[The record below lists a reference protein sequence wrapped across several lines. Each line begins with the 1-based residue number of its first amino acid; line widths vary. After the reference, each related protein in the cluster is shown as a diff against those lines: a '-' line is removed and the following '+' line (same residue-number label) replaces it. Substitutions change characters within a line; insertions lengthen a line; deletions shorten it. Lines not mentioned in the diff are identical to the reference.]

1 MSFNLQMNLCKT
13 LAVCIAVLAA
23 PSPAG
28 AREFRVADTQS
39 EDYPTVQALT
49 FMARIVE
56 ERSGGRHRI
65 RVFHSRQ
72 LGEEKE
78 TIEQTRVGAIDLNR
92 TNVAPIGSLI
102 PAANVLA
109 LPFLFRSFDHLH
121 KVLDQAIGEEILAS
135 SQRHGF
141 VGLTFYDSGIA
152 VDLQQRA
159 AGAHACRHERLANS
173 GAAIGADVRHDQGA
187 RRRTG
192 RATVRAGA
200 TGLSTRLIDGAENNW
215 PSYVTTNHYKL
226 APYYTLTEH
235 TMGPEL
241 LVMSPRAWESLSAE
255 DQDIFRD
262 AARKSSAYM
271 RELWNGLEERS
282 RQQARAAGDHH
293 HQRFRPKAVRA
304 GDEHDLRKERHR
316 SGPERID
323 RAYSQDS
330 MSLDLLA
337 LKEEQSAAPTARQRR
352 SLDLE
357 TQSVVR
363 VLPIRWRLLSIAALN
378 ATVAII
384 LAALIWNG
392 ANVLSRAWDDVRT
405 VRESD
410 KLLVLLESEASRL
423 QNLIHRYINQPSQE
437 VLTEILGLHGEVLST
452 LRNRGAVDPVLSGS
466 ADELRAVTERFLQG
480 FGEVREL
487 QTTIAHTYENDVLKP
502 AREMAGLYAII
513 EGAIGTRDA
522 LLLPSLG
529 KSREAF
535 TASLVAANA
544 FYLSLAS
551 DAADEAR
558 RNITTVE
565 QTIPVMIDLA
575 ENDLQRAA
583 LTALAQR
590 AAAFGD
596 GLKTLAEQF
605 ATRTNL
611 LKTAID
617 DNQAAMIEVINK
629 LSAQMTLREL
639 QAQGSFDHTL
649 ANIYQNVALV
659 AVVFLTLIVVI
670 GVLIARSI
678 ILPLKEI
685 MAAMH
690 AVVSEKYD
698 QPIQGTQARDE
709 IGEMARAVAVFRE
722 NAIAKRK
729 AENELRAS
737 KDRAEKALEDL
748 REAQQN
754 LIAAEKL
761 AALGGLVAG
770 VAHEVNNP
778 IGISLTVAS
787 SFARRCDDFA
797 NEVGSGPLRRSRLD
811 EFLEGG
817 RDAANQ
823 LVANLQRAGE
833 LVQSFKQVAV
843 DRSHADRRQFDLR
856 ESTDQIVASLR
867 PVLKKS
873 QITLTV
879 DVPAGIIMD
888 SYPGSYGQVLTNLFL
903 NSVVHAFPDGRA
915 GSVMVEARQVR
926 DDVEIFVSDDGVGMS
941 EDIQRRAFDPFF
953 TTRRGEGGTG
963 LGLHIIFN
971 LVTQQLG
978 GRLAFESRLGWGTR
992 FRITLPRVAPGESP
1006 PEEAAQ

>member
-1 MSFNLQMNLCKT
+1 
-13 LAVCIAVLAA
+13 
-23 PSPAG
+23 
-28 AREFRVADTQS
+28 
-39 EDYPTVQALT
+39 
-49 FMARIVE
+49 
-56 ERSGGRHRI
+56 
-65 RVFHSRQ
+65 
-72 LGEEKE
+72 
-78 TIEQTRVGAIDLNR
+78 
-92 TNVAPIGSLI
+92 
-102 PAANVLA
+102 
-109 LPFLFRSFDHLH
+109 
-121 KVLDQAIGEEILAS
+121 
-135 SQRHGF
+135 
-141 VGLTFYDSGIA
+141 
-152 VDLQQRA
+152 
-159 AGAHACRHERLANS
+159 
-173 GAAIGADVRHDQGA
+173 
-187 RRRTG
+187 
-192 RATVRAGA
+192 
-200 TGLSTRLIDGAENNW
+200 
-215 PSYVTTNHYKL
+215 
-226 APYYTLTEH
+226 
-235 TMGPEL
+235 
-241 LVMSPRAWESLSAE
+241 
-255 DQDIFRD
+255 
-262 AARKSSAYM
+262 
-271 RELWNGLEERS
+271 
-282 RQQARAAGDHH
+282 
-293 HQRFRPKAVRA
+293 
-304 GDEHDLRKERHR
+304 
-316 SGPERID
+316 
-323 RAYSQDS
+323 

-337 LKEEQSAAPTARQRR
+337 LKQEQSAVPTARQRR

-480 FGEVREL
+480 FGEVRAL
-487 QTTIAHTYENDVLKP
+487 QTTIAHTYENEVLKP

-513 EGAIGTRDA
+513 EGAIGARDA

-558 RNITTVE
+558 KNITTVE

-575 ENDLQRAA
+575 ENNLQRTA

-605 ATRTNL
+605 AMRTNL

-617 DNQAAMIEVINK
+617 DNQAAMIAVINK

-659 AVVFLTLIVVI
+659 AVIFLTLIVVI
-670 GVLIARSI
+670 GALIARSI

-722 NAIAKRK
+722 NAIAKRN
-729 AENELRAS
+729 AEDELRAS

-787 SFARRCDDFA
+787 SFARRCDEFA
-797 NEVGSGPLRRSRLD
+797 KEVGSGPLRRSRLD

-823 LVANLQRAGE
+823 LVTNLQRAGE

-843 DRSHADRRQFDLR
+843 DRSHADRRPFDLR

-879 DVPAGIIMD
+879 DVPPGLTMD

-903 NSVVHAFPDGRA
+903 NSVVHAFPDGRP
-915 GSVMVEARQVR
+915 GSVLVEARRVR
-926 DDVEIFVSDDGVGMS
+926 DDVDIFVSDDGVGMS
-941 EDIQRRAFDPFF
+941 EEIQRRAFDPFF

-992 FRITLPRVAPGESP
+992 FRISLPRVAPGESQ

>member
-1 MSFNLQMNLCKT
+1 MT
-13 LAVCIAVLAA
+13 
-23 PSPAG
+23 
-28 AREFRVADTQS
+28 
-39 EDYPTVQALT
+39 
-49 FMARIVE
+49 
-56 ERSGGRHRI
+56 
-65 RVFHSRQ
+65 
-72 LGEEKE
+72 
-78 TIEQTRVGAIDLNR
+78 
-92 TNVAPIGSLI
+92 
-102 PAANVLA
+102 
-109 LPFLFRSFDHLH
+109 
-121 KVLDQAIGEEILAS
+121 
-135 SQRHGF
+135 
-141 VGLTFYDSGIA
+141 
-152 VDLQQRA
+152 VDL
-159 AGAHACRHERLANS
+159 
-173 GAAIGADVRHDQGA
+173 I
-187 RRRTG
+187 
-192 RATVRAGA
+192 
-200 TGLSTRLIDGAENNW
+200 
-215 PSYVTTNHYKL
+215 
-226 APYYTLTEH
+226 
-235 TMGPEL
+235 
-241 LVMSPRAWESLSAE
+241 
-255 DQDIFRD
+255 
-262 AARKSSAYM
+262 
-271 RELWNGLEERS
+271 
-282 RQQARAAGDHH
+282 
-293 HQRFRPKAVRA
+293 
-304 GDEHDLRKERHR
+304 
-316 SGPERID
+316 
-323 RAYSQDS
+323 
-330 MSLDLLA
+330 A
-337 LKEEQSAAPTARQRR
+337 LKEQQSAARPARSRR
-352 SLDLE
+352 SLDQD
-357 TQSVVR
+357 TRR
-363 VLPIRWRLLSIAALN
+363 VPLARPIRWRLVLMAALN

-452 LRNRGAVDPVLSGS
+452 LRNRGAIDPILSGS
-466 ADELRAVTERFLQG
+466 ADELRTVTERFLQG
-480 FGEVREL
+480 FGEVRAL
-487 QTTIAHTYENDVLKP
+487 QTTIAHTYENEVLKP

-513 EGAIGTRDA
+513 EGAIGARDA

-551 DAADEAR
+551 DAVDEAR
-558 RNITTVE
+558 RNIATVE
-565 QTIPVMIDLA
+565 QTVPVMIALA
-575 ENDLQRAA
+575 ENNLQREALAA
-583 LTALAQR
+583 LALR
-590 AAAFGD
+590 AAAFRE
-596 GLKTLAEQF
+596 GLKNLAEHF
-605 ATRTNL
+605 ATRTSL

-617 DNQAAMIEVINK
+617 DNQAAMIAVISQ

-639 QAQGSFDHTL
+639 QAQGSFDRTL
-649 ANIYQNVALV
+649 ADIYQNVALV
-659 AVVFLTLIVVI
+659 TVLFLVLIVLI
-670 GVLIARSI
+670 GVLVARSI
-678 ILPLKEI
+678 NLPLKEI

-690 AVVSEKYD
+690 TVVSEKYD
-698 QPIQGTQARDE
+698 EPIHGTQAKDE

-737 KDRAEKALEDL
+737 KEHAEKALEDL

-787 SFARRCDDFA
+787 SLARKCEDFA
-797 NEVGSGPLRRSRLD
+797 KEVDSGPLRRSRLD
-811 EFLEGG
+811 DFLETG

-856 ESTDQIVASLR
+856 ESTDQIIASLR

-873 QITLTV
+873 QIALTV
-879 DVPAGIIMD
+879 DVPVGILMD

-903 NSVVHAFPDGRA
+903 NSVIHAFPDGRA
-915 GSVMVEARQVR
+915 GSVIVEARPVR
-926 DDVEIFVSDDGVGMS
+926 DDVDILVSDDGVGMS
-941 EDIQRRAFDPFF
+941 EEIQRRAFDPFF
-953 TTRRGEGGTG
+953 TTRRSEGGTG

-992 FRITLPRVAPGESP
+992 FRISLPRVAPGESQ

>member
-1 MSFNLQMNLCKT
+1 
-13 LAVCIAVLAA
+13 
-23 PSPAG
+23 
-28 AREFRVADTQS
+28 
-39 EDYPTVQALT
+39 
-49 FMARIVE
+49 
-56 ERSGGRHRI
+56 
-65 RVFHSRQ
+65 
-72 LGEEKE
+72 
-78 TIEQTRVGAIDLNR
+78 
-92 TNVAPIGSLI
+92 
-102 PAANVLA
+102 
-109 LPFLFRSFDHLH
+109 
-121 KVLDQAIGEEILAS
+121 
-135 SQRHGF
+135 
-141 VGLTFYDSGIA
+141 
-152 VDLQQRA
+152 
-159 AGAHACRHERLANS
+159 
-173 GAAIGADVRHDQGA
+173 
-187 RRRTG
+187 
-192 RATVRAGA
+192 
-200 TGLSTRLIDGAENNW
+200 
-215 PSYVTTNHYKL
+215 
-226 APYYTLTEH
+226 
-235 TMGPEL
+235 
-241 LVMSPRAWESLSAE
+241 
-255 DQDIFRD
+255 
-262 AARKSSAYM
+262 
-271 RELWNGLEERS
+271 
-282 RQQARAAGDHH
+282 
-293 HQRFRPKAVRA
+293 
-304 GDEHDLRKERHR
+304 
-316 SGPERID
+316 
-323 RAYSQDS
+323 

-337 LKEEQSAAPTARQRR
+337 LKEEQSRAPTARQRR

-480 FGEVREL
+480 FGEVRAL
-487 QTTIAHTYENDVLKP
+487 QTTIAHTYENEVLKP

-513 EGAIGTRDA
+513 EGAIGARDA

-558 RNITTVE
+558 KNITTVE

-575 ENDLQRAA
+575 ENNLQRTA

-605 ATRTNL
+605 AMRTNL

-617 DNQAAMIEVINK
+617 DNQAAMIAVINK

-659 AVVFLTLIVVI
+659 AVIFLTLIVVI
-670 GVLIARSI
+670 GALIARSI

-729 AENELRAS
+729 AEDELRAS

-787 SFARRCDDFA
+787 SFARRCDEFA
-797 NEVGSGPLRRSRLD
+797 KEVGSGPLRRSRLD

-843 DRSHADRRQFDLR
+843 DRSHADRRPFDLR

-873 QITLTV
+873 QITLSV
-879 DVPAGIIMD
+879 DVPPGISMD

-915 GSVMVEARQVR
+915 GSVLVEARQVR
-926 DDVEIFVSDDGVGMS
+926 DDVDIFVSDDGVGMS
-941 EDIQRRAFDPFF
+941 EEIQRRAFDPFF

-992 FRITLPRVAPGESP
+992 FRITLPRVAPGESL

>member
-1 MSFNLQMNLCKT
+1 
-13 LAVCIAVLAA
+13 
-23 PSPAG
+23 
-28 AREFRVADTQS
+28 
-39 EDYPTVQALT
+39 
-49 FMARIVE
+49 
-56 ERSGGRHRI
+56 
-65 RVFHSRQ
+65 
-72 LGEEKE
+72 
-78 TIEQTRVGAIDLNR
+78 
-92 TNVAPIGSLI
+92 
-102 PAANVLA
+102 
-109 LPFLFRSFDHLH
+109 
-121 KVLDQAIGEEILAS
+121 
-135 SQRHGF
+135 
-141 VGLTFYDSGIA
+141 
-152 VDLQQRA
+152 
-159 AGAHACRHERLANS
+159 
-173 GAAIGADVRHDQGA
+173 
-187 RRRTG
+187 
-192 RATVRAGA
+192 
-200 TGLSTRLIDGAENNW
+200 
-215 PSYVTTNHYKL
+215 
-226 APYYTLTEH
+226 
-235 TMGPEL
+235 
-241 LVMSPRAWESLSAE
+241 
-255 DQDIFRD
+255 
-262 AARKSSAYM
+262 
-271 RELWNGLEERS
+271 
-282 RQQARAAGDHH
+282 
-293 HQRFRPKAVRA
+293 
-304 GDEHDLRKERHR
+304 
-316 SGPERID
+316 
-323 RAYSQDS
+323 
-330 MSLDLLA
+330 
-337 LKEEQSAAPTARQRR
+337 
-352 SLDLE
+352 
-357 TQSVVR
+357 
-363 VLPIRWRLLSIAALN
+363 
-378 ATVAII
+378 
-384 LAALIWNG
+384 
-392 ANVLSRAWDDVRT
+392 
-405 VRESD
+405 
-410 KLLVLLESEASRL
+410 LVLLESEASRL

-480 FGEVREL
+480 FGEVRAL
-487 QTTIAHTYENDVLKP
+487 QTTIAHTYENEVLKP

-513 EGAIGTRDA
+513 EGAIGARDA

-575 ENDLQRAA
+575 ENNLQRTA

-605 ATRTNL
+605 AMRTNL

-617 DNQAAMIEVINK
+617 DNQAAMIAVINK

-659 AVVFLTLIVVI
+659 AVIFLTLIVVI
-670 GVLIARSI
+670 GALIARSI
-678 ILPLKEI
+678 NLPLKEI

-729 AENELRAS
+729 AEDELRAS

-787 SFARRCDDFA
+787 SFARRCDEFA
-797 NEVGSGPLRRSRLD
+797 KEVGSGPLRRSRLD

-823 LVANLQRAGE
+823 LVSNLQRAGE

-843 DRSHADRRQFDLR
+843 DRSHADRRPFDLR

-879 DVPAGIIMD
+879 DVPPGITMD

-915 GSVMVEARQVR
+915 GSVLVEARQVR
-926 DDVEIFVSDDGVGMS
+926 DDVDIFVSDDGVGMS
-941 EDIQRRAFDPFF
+941 EEIQRRAFDPFF

-992 FRITLPRVAPGESP
+992 FRITLPRVAPGETQ

>member
-1 MSFNLQMNLCKT
+1 
-13 LAVCIAVLAA
+13 
-23 PSPAG
+23 
-28 AREFRVADTQS
+28 
-39 EDYPTVQALT
+39 
-49 FMARIVE
+49 
-56 ERSGGRHRI
+56 
-65 RVFHSRQ
+65 
-72 LGEEKE
+72 
-78 TIEQTRVGAIDLNR
+78 
-92 TNVAPIGSLI
+92 
-102 PAANVLA
+102 
-109 LPFLFRSFDHLH
+109 
-121 KVLDQAIGEEILAS
+121 
-135 SQRHGF
+135 
-141 VGLTFYDSGIA
+141 
-152 VDLQQRA
+152 
-159 AGAHACRHERLANS
+159 
-173 GAAIGADVRHDQGA
+173 
-187 RRRTG
+187 
-192 RATVRAGA
+192 
-200 TGLSTRLIDGAENNW
+200 
-215 PSYVTTNHYKL
+215 
-226 APYYTLTEH
+226 
-235 TMGPEL
+235 
-241 LVMSPRAWESLSAE
+241 
-255 DQDIFRD
+255 
-262 AARKSSAYM
+262 
-271 RELWNGLEERS
+271 
-282 RQQARAAGDHH
+282 
-293 HQRFRPKAVRA
+293 
-304 GDEHDLRKERHR
+304 
-316 SGPERID
+316 
-323 RAYSQDS
+323 
-330 MSLDLLA
+330 MSLNLLA

-410 KLLVLLESEASRL
+410 RLLVLLESEASRL

-480 FGEVREL
+480 FGEVRAL
-487 QTTIAHTYENDVLKP
+487 QTTIAHTYENEVLKP

-513 EGAIGTRDA
+513 EGAIGARDA

-575 ENDLQRAA
+575 ENNLQRTA

-605 ATRTNL
+605 AMRTNL

-617 DNQAAMIEVINK
+617 DNQAAMIAVINK

-659 AVVFLTLIVVI
+659 AVIFLTLIVVI
-670 GVLIARSI
+670 GALIARSI
-678 ILPLKEI
+678 NLPLKEI

-729 AENELRAS
+729 AEDELRAS

-787 SFARRCDDFA
+787 SFARRCDEFA
-797 NEVGSGPLRRSRLD
+797 KEVGSGPLRRSRLD

-823 LVANLQRAGE
+823 LVSNLQRAGE

-843 DRSHADRRQFDLR
+843 DRSHADRRPFDLR

-879 DVPAGIIMD
+879 DVPPGINMD

-915 GSVMVEARQVR
+915 GSVLVEARQVR
-926 DDVEIFVSDDGVGMS
+926 DDVDIFVSDDGVGMS
-941 EDIQRRAFDPFF
+941 EEIQRRAFDPFF

-992 FRITLPRVAPGESP
+992 FRITLPRVAPGETQ

>member
-1 MSFNLQMNLCKT
+1 
-13 LAVCIAVLAA
+13 
-23 PSPAG
+23 
-28 AREFRVADTQS
+28 
-39 EDYPTVQALT
+39 
-49 FMARIVE
+49 
-56 ERSGGRHRI
+56 
-65 RVFHSRQ
+65 
-72 LGEEKE
+72 
-78 TIEQTRVGAIDLNR
+78 
-92 TNVAPIGSLI
+92 
-102 PAANVLA
+102 
-109 LPFLFRSFDHLH
+109 
-121 KVLDQAIGEEILAS
+121 
-135 SQRHGF
+135 
-141 VGLTFYDSGIA
+141 
-152 VDLQQRA
+152 
-159 AGAHACRHERLANS
+159 
-173 GAAIGADVRHDQGA
+173 
-187 RRRTG
+187 
-192 RATVRAGA
+192 
-200 TGLSTRLIDGAENNW
+200 
-215 PSYVTTNHYKL
+215 
-226 APYYTLTEH
+226 
-235 TMGPEL
+235 
-241 LVMSPRAWESLSAE
+241 
-255 DQDIFRD
+255 
-262 AARKSSAYM
+262 
-271 RELWNGLEERS
+271 
-282 RQQARAAGDHH
+282 
-293 HQRFRPKAVRA
+293 
-304 GDEHDLRKERHR
+304 
-316 SGPERID
+316 
-323 RAYSQDS
+323 
-330 MSLDLLA
+330 MSLDLVA
-337 LKEEQSAAPTARQRR
+337 LKDEQSAARNARPRR

-357 TQSVVR
+357 TESFVR
-363 VLPIRWRLLSIAALN
+363 VLPIRWRLFSIAALN
-378 ATVAII
+378 AAVAFI
-384 LAALIWNG
+384 LAAFIWNG

-452 LRNRGAVDPVLSGS
+452 LRNRGAIDPILSGS
-466 ADELRAVTERFLQG
+466 ADELRTVTERFLQG
-480 FGEVREL
+480 FGEVRAL
-487 QTTIAHTYENDVLKP
+487 QTTIAHTYENEVLKP

-513 EGAIGTRDA
+513 EGAIGARDA

-575 ENDLQRAA
+575 ENSLQRAA

-605 ATRTNL
+605 AMRTNL

-617 DNQAAMIEVINK
+617 DNQAAMISVINK

-659 AVVFLTLIVVI
+659 AVIFLTLIVVI
-670 GVLIARSI
+670 GALIARSI

-690 AVVSEKYD
+690 GVVSEKYD
-698 QPIQGTQARDE
+698 EPIQGTHARDE

-729 AENELRAS
+729 AEDELRAA
-737 KDRAEKALEDL
+737 KDRAEKALDDL
-748 REAQQN
+748 REAQQS

-787 SFARRCDDFA
+787 SFARRCEEFA
-797 NEVGSGPLRRSRLD
+797 KEVDAGPLRRSRLG

-843 DRSHADRRQFDLR
+843 DRSHADRRPFDLR

-879 DVPAGIIMD
+879 DVPAGIMMD

-915 GSVMVEARQVR
+915 GSVIVEARQVR
-926 DDVEIFVSDDGVGMS
+926 DDVDIFVSDDGVGMS
-941 EDIQRRAFDPFF
+941 EEIQRRAFDPFF
-953 TTRRGEGGTG
+953 TTRRNEGGTG

-992 FRITLPRVAPGESP
+992 FRITLPRVAPGEAP
-1006 PEEAAQ
+1006 PAQAAQ

>member
-1 MSFNLQMNLCKT
+1 
-13 LAVCIAVLAA
+13 
-23 PSPAG
+23 
-28 AREFRVADTQS
+28 
-39 EDYPTVQALT
+39 
-49 FMARIVE
+49 
-56 ERSGGRHRI
+56 
-65 RVFHSRQ
+65 
-72 LGEEKE
+72 
-78 TIEQTRVGAIDLNR
+78 
-92 TNVAPIGSLI
+92 
-102 PAANVLA
+102 
-109 LPFLFRSFDHLH
+109 
-121 KVLDQAIGEEILAS
+121 
-135 SQRHGF
+135 
-141 VGLTFYDSGIA
+141 
-152 VDLQQRA
+152 
-159 AGAHACRHERLANS
+159 
-173 GAAIGADVRHDQGA
+173 
-187 RRRTG
+187 
-192 RATVRAGA
+192 
-200 TGLSTRLIDGAENNW
+200 
-215 PSYVTTNHYKL
+215 
-226 APYYTLTEH
+226 
-235 TMGPEL
+235 
-241 LVMSPRAWESLSAE
+241 
-255 DQDIFRD
+255 
-262 AARKSSAYM
+262 
-271 RELWNGLEERS
+271 
-282 RQQARAAGDHH
+282 
-293 HQRFRPKAVRA
+293 
-304 GDEHDLRKERHR
+304 
-316 SGPERID
+316 
-323 RAYSQDS
+323 
-330 MSLDLLA
+330 MSLDLVA
-337 LKEEQSAAPTARQRR
+337 LKDEPSATRNARPRR

-357 TQSVVR
+357 TESVVR
-363 VLPIRWRLLSIAALN
+363 VLPIRWRLFSIAALN
-378 ATVAII
+378 AAVAFI
-384 LAALIWNG
+384 LAAFIWNG

-452 LRNRGAVDPVLSGS
+452 LRNRGAIDPILSGS
-466 ADELRAVTERFLQG
+466 ADELRTVTERFLQG
-480 FGEVREL
+480 FGEVRAL
-487 QTTIAHTYENDVLKP
+487 QTTIAHTYENEVLKP

-513 EGAIGTRDA
+513 EGAIGARDA

-575 ENDLQRAA
+575 ENSLQRAA

-605 ATRTNL
+605 AMRTNL

-617 DNQAAMIEVINK
+617 DNQAAMISVINK

-659 AVVFLTLIVVI
+659 AVIFLTLIVVI
-670 GVLIARSI
+670 GALIARSI

-690 AVVSEKYD
+690 GVVSEKYD
-698 QPIQGTQARDE
+698 EPIQGTHARDE

-729 AENELRAS
+729 AEDELRAA
-737 KDRAEKALEDL
+737 KDRAEKALDDL
-748 REAQQN
+748 REAQQS

-787 SFARRCDDFA
+787 SFARRCEEFA
-797 NEVGSGPLRRSRLD
+797 KEVDAGPLRRSRLG

-843 DRSHADRRQFDLR
+843 DRSHADRRPFDLR

-867 PVLKKS
+867 HALKKS

-879 DVPAGIIMD
+879 DVPAGIMMD

-915 GSVMVEARQVR
+915 GSVIVEARQVR
-926 DDVEIFVSDDGVGMS
+926 DDVDIFVSDDGVGMS
-941 EDIQRRAFDPFF
+941 EEIRRRAFDPFF
-953 TTRRGEGGTG
+953 TTRRNEGGTG

-992 FRITLPRVAPGESP
+992 FRITLPRVAPGEAP
-1006 PEEAAQ
+1006 PAQAAQ

>member
-1 MSFNLQMNLCKT
+1 
-13 LAVCIAVLAA
+13 
-23 PSPAG
+23 
-28 AREFRVADTQS
+28 
-39 EDYPTVQALT
+39 
-49 FMARIVE
+49 
-56 ERSGGRHRI
+56 
-65 RVFHSRQ
+65 
-72 LGEEKE
+72 
-78 TIEQTRVGAIDLNR
+78 
-92 TNVAPIGSLI
+92 
-102 PAANVLA
+102 
-109 LPFLFRSFDHLH
+109 
-121 KVLDQAIGEEILAS
+121 
-135 SQRHGF
+135 
-141 VGLTFYDSGIA
+141 
-152 VDLQQRA
+152 
-159 AGAHACRHERLANS
+159 
-173 GAAIGADVRHDQGA
+173 
-187 RRRTG
+187 
-192 RATVRAGA
+192 
-200 TGLSTRLIDGAENNW
+200 
-215 PSYVTTNHYKL
+215 
-226 APYYTLTEH
+226 
-235 TMGPEL
+235 
-241 LVMSPRAWESLSAE
+241 
-255 DQDIFRD
+255 
-262 AARKSSAYM
+262 
-271 RELWNGLEERS
+271 
-282 RQQARAAGDHH
+282 
-293 HQRFRPKAVRA
+293 
-304 GDEHDLRKERHR
+304 
-316 SGPERID
+316 
-323 RAYSQDS
+323 
-330 MSLDLLA
+330 MSLDLVA
-337 LKEEQSAAPTARQRR
+337 LKDEPSATRNARPRR

-357 TQSVVR
+357 TESVVR
-363 VLPIRWRLLSIAALN
+363 VLPIRWRLFSIAALN
-378 ATVAII
+378 AAVAFI
-384 LAALIWNG
+384 LAAFIWNG

-452 LRNRGAVDPVLSGS
+452 LRNRGAIDPILSGS
-466 ADELRAVTERFLQG
+466 ADELRTVTERFLQG
-480 FGEVREL
+480 FGEVRAL

-513 EGAIGTRDA
+513 EGAIGARDA

-575 ENDLQRAA
+575 ENSLQRAA

-605 ATRTNL
+605 AMRTNL

-617 DNQAAMIEVINK
+617 DNQAAMISVINK

-659 AVVFLTLIVVI
+659 AVIFLTLIVVI
-670 GVLIARSI
+670 GALIARSI

-690 AVVSEKYD
+690 GVVSEKYD
-698 QPIQGTQARDE
+698 APIQGTHARDE

-729 AENELRAS
+729 AEDELRAA
-737 KDRAEKALEDL
+737 KDRAEKALDDL
-748 REAQQN
+748 REAQQS

-787 SFARRCDDFA
+787 SFARRCEEFA
-797 NEVGSGPLRRSRLD
+797 KEVDAGPLRRSRLG

-843 DRSHADRRQFDLR
+843 DRSHADRRPFDLR

-879 DVPAGIIMD
+879 DVPAGIVMD

-915 GSVMVEARQVR
+915 GTVIVEARQVR
-926 DDVEIFVSDDGVGMS
+926 DDVDIFVSDDGVGMS
-941 EDIQRRAFDPFF
+941 EEIQRRAFDPFF
-953 TTRRGEGGTG
+953 TTRRNEGGTG

-992 FRITLPRVAPGESP
+992 FRITLPRVAPGEAP
-1006 PEEAAQ
+1006 PAQAAQ

>member
-1 MSFNLQMNLCKT
+1 
-13 LAVCIAVLAA
+13 
-23 PSPAG
+23 
-28 AREFRVADTQS
+28 
-39 EDYPTVQALT
+39 
-49 FMARIVE
+49 
-56 ERSGGRHRI
+56 
-65 RVFHSRQ
+65 
-72 LGEEKE
+72 
-78 TIEQTRVGAIDLNR
+78 
-92 TNVAPIGSLI
+92 
-102 PAANVLA
+102 
-109 LPFLFRSFDHLH
+109 
-121 KVLDQAIGEEILAS
+121 
-135 SQRHGF
+135 
-141 VGLTFYDSGIA
+141 
-152 VDLQQRA
+152 
-159 AGAHACRHERLANS
+159 
-173 GAAIGADVRHDQGA
+173 
-187 RRRTG
+187 
-192 RATVRAGA
+192 
-200 TGLSTRLIDGAENNW
+200 
-215 PSYVTTNHYKL
+215 
-226 APYYTLTEH
+226 
-235 TMGPEL
+235 
-241 LVMSPRAWESLSAE
+241 
-255 DQDIFRD
+255 
-262 AARKSSAYM
+262 
-271 RELWNGLEERS
+271 
-282 RQQARAAGDHH
+282 
-293 HQRFRPKAVRA
+293 
-304 GDEHDLRKERHR
+304 
-316 SGPERID
+316 
-323 RAYSQDS
+323 
-330 MSLDLLA
+330 MSLDLVA
-337 LKEEQSAAPTARQRR
+337 LKDEPSATRNARPRR

-357 TQSVVR
+357 TESVVR
-363 VLPIRWRLLSIAALN
+363 VLPIRWRLFSIAALN
-378 ATVAII
+378 AAVAFI
-384 LAALIWNG
+384 LAAFIWNG

-452 LRNRGAVDPVLSGS
+452 LRNRGAIDPILSGS
-466 ADELRAVTERFLQG
+466 ADELRTVTERFLQG
-480 FGEVREL
+480 FGEVRAL

-513 EGAIGTRDA
+513 EGAIGARDA

-575 ENDLQRAA
+575 ENSLQRAA

-605 ATRTNL
+605 AMRTNL

-617 DNQAAMIEVINK
+617 DNQAAMISVINK

-659 AVVFLTLIVVI
+659 AVIFLTLIVVI
-670 GVLIARSI
+670 GALIARSI

-690 AVVSEKYD
+690 GVVSEKYD
-698 QPIQGTQARDE
+698 EPIQGTHARDE

-729 AENELRAS
+729 AEDELRAA
-737 KDRAEKALEDL
+737 KDRAEKALDDL
-748 REAQQN
+748 REAQQS

-787 SFARRCDDFA
+787 SFARRCEEFA
-797 NEVGSGPLRRSRLD
+797 KEVDAGPLRRSRLG

-823 LVANLQRAGE
+823 LVSNLQRAGE

-843 DRSHADRRQFDLR
+843 DRSHADRRPFDLR

-879 DVPAGIIMD
+879 DVPAGIVMD

-915 GSVMVEARQVR
+915 GTVIVEARQVR
-926 DDVEIFVSDDGVGMS
+926 DDVDIFVSDDGVGMS
-941 EDIQRRAFDPFF
+941 EEIQRRAFDPFF
-953 TTRRGEGGTG
+953 TTRRNEGGTG

-992 FRITLPRVAPGESP
+992 FRITLPRVAPGEAP
-1006 PEEAAQ
+1006 PAQAAQ

>member
-1 MSFNLQMNLCKT
+1 
-13 LAVCIAVLAA
+13 
-23 PSPAG
+23 
-28 AREFRVADTQS
+28 
-39 EDYPTVQALT
+39 
-49 FMARIVE
+49 
-56 ERSGGRHRI
+56 
-65 RVFHSRQ
+65 
-72 LGEEKE
+72 
-78 TIEQTRVGAIDLNR
+78 
-92 TNVAPIGSLI
+92 
-102 PAANVLA
+102 
-109 LPFLFRSFDHLH
+109 
-121 KVLDQAIGEEILAS
+121 
-135 SQRHGF
+135 
-141 VGLTFYDSGIA
+141 
-152 VDLQQRA
+152 
-159 AGAHACRHERLANS
+159 
-173 GAAIGADVRHDQGA
+173 
-187 RRRTG
+187 
-192 RATVRAGA
+192 
-200 TGLSTRLIDGAENNW
+200 
-215 PSYVTTNHYKL
+215 
-226 APYYTLTEH
+226 
-235 TMGPEL
+235 
-241 LVMSPRAWESLSAE
+241 
-255 DQDIFRD
+255 
-262 AARKSSAYM
+262 
-271 RELWNGLEERS
+271 
-282 RQQARAAGDHH
+282 
-293 HQRFRPKAVRA
+293 
-304 GDEHDLRKERHR
+304 
-316 SGPERID
+316 
-323 RAYSQDS
+323 
-330 MSLDLLA
+330 
-337 LKEEQSAAPTARQRR
+337 
-352 SLDLE
+352 
-357 TQSVVR
+357 
-363 VLPIRWRLLSIAALN
+363 VLPIRWRLLLIAALN

-480 FGEVREL
+480 FGEVRAL
-487 QTTIAHTYENDVLKP
+487 QTTISHTYENEVLKP

-513 EGAIGTRDA
+513 EGAIGARDA

-558 RNITTVE
+558 KNITTVE

-575 ENDLQRAA
+575 ENNLQRTA
-583 LTALAQR
+583 LTALGQR
-590 AAAFGD
+590 AVAFGD

-605 ATRTNL
+605 AMRTNL

-617 DNQAAMIEVINK
+617 DNQAAMIAVINK

-659 AVVFLTLIVVI
+659 AVIFLTLIVVI
-670 GVLIARSI
+670 GALIARSI

-709 IGEMARAVAVFRE
+709 IGEMARGVAVFRE

-729 AENELRAS
+729 AEDELRAS

-787 SFARRCDDFA
+787 SFARRCDEFA
-797 NEVGSGPLRRSRLD
+797 KEVGSGPLRRSRLD

-823 LVANLQRAGE
+823 LVTNLQRAGE

-843 DRSHADRRQFDLR
+843 DRSHADRRPFDLR

-873 QITLTV
+873 QITLSV
-879 DVPAGIIMD
+879 DVPPGISMD

-915 GSVMVEARQVR
+915 GSVVVEARQVR
-926 DDVEIFVSDDGVGMS
+926 DDVDIFVSDDGVGMS
-941 EDIQRRAFDPFF
+941 DEIQRRAFDPFF

-978 GRLAFESRLGWGTR
+978 GRLAFESRPGWGTR
-992 FRITLPRVAPGESP
+992 FRITLPRVAPGESL

>member
-1 MSFNLQMNLCKT
+1 
-13 LAVCIAVLAA
+13 
-23 PSPAG
+23 
-28 AREFRVADTQS
+28 
-39 EDYPTVQALT
+39 
-49 FMARIVE
+49 
-56 ERSGGRHRI
+56 
-65 RVFHSRQ
+65 
-72 LGEEKE
+72 
-78 TIEQTRVGAIDLNR
+78 
-92 TNVAPIGSLI
+92 
-102 PAANVLA
+102 
-109 LPFLFRSFDHLH
+109 
-121 KVLDQAIGEEILAS
+121 
-135 SQRHGF
+135 
-141 VGLTFYDSGIA
+141 
-152 VDLQQRA
+152 
-159 AGAHACRHERLANS
+159 
-173 GAAIGADVRHDQGA
+173 
-187 RRRTG
+187 
-192 RATVRAGA
+192 
-200 TGLSTRLIDGAENNW
+200 
-215 PSYVTTNHYKL
+215 
-226 APYYTLTEH
+226 
-235 TMGPEL
+235 
-241 LVMSPRAWESLSAE
+241 
-255 DQDIFRD
+255 
-262 AARKSSAYM
+262 
-271 RELWNGLEERS
+271 
-282 RQQARAAGDHH
+282 
-293 HQRFRPKAVRA
+293 
-304 GDEHDLRKERHR
+304 
-316 SGPERID
+316 
-323 RAYSQDS
+323 

-337 LKEEQSAAPTARQRR
+337 LKEEQSRTPTARQRR

-378 ATVAII
+378 ATVAVI

-480 FGEVREL
+480 FGEVRAL
-487 QTTIAHTYENDVLKP
+487 QTTIAHTYENEVLKP

-513 EGAIGTRDA
+513 EGAIGARDA

-575 ENDLQRAA
+575 ENNLQRTA

-605 ATRTNL
+605 AMRTNL

-617 DNQAAMIEVINK
+617 DNQAAMIAVINK

-659 AVVFLTLIVVI
+659 AVIFLTLIVVI
-670 GVLIARSI
+670 GALIARSI

-729 AENELRAS
+729 AEDELRAS

-787 SFARRCDDFA
+787 SFARRCDEFA
-797 NEVGSGPLRRSRLD
+797 KEVSSGPLRRSRLD

-823 LVANLQRAGE
+823 LVTNLQRAGE

-843 DRSHADRRQFDLR
+843 DRSHADRRPFDLR

-873 QITLTV
+873 QITLSV
-879 DVPAGIIMD
+879 DVPPGISMD

-903 NSVVHAFPDGRA
+903 NSVVHAFPDGRG
-915 GSVMVEARQVR
+915 GSVLVEARQVR
-926 DDVEIFVSDDGVGMS
+926 EDVDIFVSDDGVGMS
-941 EDIQRRAFDPFF
+941 EEIQRRAFDPFF

-992 FRITLPRVAPGESP
+992 FRITLPRVAPGDSL

>member
-1 MSFNLQMNLCKT
+1 
-13 LAVCIAVLAA
+13 
-23 PSPAG
+23 
-28 AREFRVADTQS
+28 
-39 EDYPTVQALT
+39 
-49 FMARIVE
+49 
-56 ERSGGRHRI
+56 
-65 RVFHSRQ
+65 
-72 LGEEKE
+72 
-78 TIEQTRVGAIDLNR
+78 
-92 TNVAPIGSLI
+92 
-102 PAANVLA
+102 
-109 LPFLFRSFDHLH
+109 
-121 KVLDQAIGEEILAS
+121 
-135 SQRHGF
+135 
-141 VGLTFYDSGIA
+141 
-152 VDLQQRA
+152 
-159 AGAHACRHERLANS
+159 
-173 GAAIGADVRHDQGA
+173 
-187 RRRTG
+187 
-192 RATVRAGA
+192 
-200 TGLSTRLIDGAENNW
+200 
-215 PSYVTTNHYKL
+215 
-226 APYYTLTEH
+226 
-235 TMGPEL
+235 
-241 LVMSPRAWESLSAE
+241 
-255 DQDIFRD
+255 
-262 AARKSSAYM
+262 
-271 RELWNGLEERS
+271 
-282 RQQARAAGDHH
+282 
-293 HQRFRPKAVRA
+293 
-304 GDEHDLRKERHR
+304 
-316 SGPERID
+316 
-323 RAYSQDS
+323 

-337 LKEEQSAAPTARQRR
+337 LKEEQSAASTGRQRR

-410 KLLVLLESEASRL
+410 RLLVLLESEASRL

-480 FGEVREL
+480 FGEVRAL
-487 QTTIAHTYENDVLKP
+487 QTTIAHTYENEVLKP

-513 EGAIGTRDA
+513 EGAIGARDA

-575 ENDLQRAA
+575 ENNLQRTA

-605 ATRTNL
+605 AMRTNL

-617 DNQAAMIEVINK
+617 DNQAAMIAVINK

-659 AVVFLTLIVVI
+659 AVIFLTLIVVI
-670 GVLIARSI
+670 GALIARSI
-678 ILPLKEI
+678 NLPLKEI

-729 AENELRAS
+729 AEDELRAS

-787 SFARRCDDFA
+787 SFARRCDEFA
-797 NEVGSGPLRRSRLD
+797 KEVGSGPLRRSRLD

-823 LVANLQRAGE
+823 LVSNLQRAGE

-843 DRSHADRRQFDLR
+843 DRSHADRRPFDLR

-879 DVPAGIIMD
+879 DVPPGITMD

-915 GSVMVEARQVR
+915 GSVLVEARQVR
-926 DDVEIFVSDDGVGMS
+926 DDVDIFVSDDGVGMS
-941 EDIQRRAFDPFF
+941 EEIQRRAFDPFF

-992 FRITLPRVAPGESP
+992 FRITLPRVAPGETQ

>member
-1 MSFNLQMNLCKT
+1 
-13 LAVCIAVLAA
+13 
-23 PSPAG
+23 
-28 AREFRVADTQS
+28 
-39 EDYPTVQALT
+39 
-49 FMARIVE
+49 
-56 ERSGGRHRI
+56 
-65 RVFHSRQ
+65 
-72 LGEEKE
+72 
-78 TIEQTRVGAIDLNR
+78 
-92 TNVAPIGSLI
+92 
-102 PAANVLA
+102 
-109 LPFLFRSFDHLH
+109 
-121 KVLDQAIGEEILAS
+121 
-135 SQRHGF
+135 
-141 VGLTFYDSGIA
+141 
-152 VDLQQRA
+152 
-159 AGAHACRHERLANS
+159 
-173 GAAIGADVRHDQGA
+173 
-187 RRRTG
+187 
-192 RATVRAGA
+192 
-200 TGLSTRLIDGAENNW
+200 
-215 PSYVTTNHYKL
+215 
-226 APYYTLTEH
+226 
-235 TMGPEL
+235 
-241 LVMSPRAWESLSAE
+241 
-255 DQDIFRD
+255 
-262 AARKSSAYM
+262 
-271 RELWNGLEERS
+271 
-282 RQQARAAGDHH
+282 
-293 HQRFRPKAVRA
+293 
-304 GDEHDLRKERHR
+304 
-316 SGPERID
+316 
-323 RAYSQDS
+323 
-330 MSLDLLA
+330 MSLDLVA
-337 LKEEQSAAPTARQRR
+337 LKDEQPAARNARPRR

-357 TQSVVR
+357 TESVVR
-363 VLPIRWRLLSIAALN
+363 VLPIRWRLFSIAALN
-378 ATVAII
+378 AAVAFI
-384 LAALIWNG
+384 LAAFIWNG

-452 LRNRGAVDPVLSGS
+452 LRNRGAIDPILSGS
-466 ADELRAVTERFLQG
+466 ADELRTVTERFLQG
-480 FGEVREL
+480 FGEVRAL
-487 QTTIAHTYENDVLKP
+487 QTTIAHTYENEVLKP

-513 EGAIGTRDA
+513 EGAIGARDA

-575 ENDLQRAA
+575 ENSLQRAA

-605 ATRTNL
+605 AMRTNL

-617 DNQAAMIEVINK
+617 DNQAAMISVINK

-659 AVVFLTLIVVI
+659 AVIFLTLIVVI
-670 GVLIARSI
+670 GALIARSI

-690 AVVSEKYD
+690 GVVSEKYD
-698 QPIQGTQARDE
+698 EPIQGTHARDE

-729 AENELRAS
+729 AEDELRAA
-737 KDRAEKALEDL
+737 KDRAEKALDDL
-748 REAQQN
+748 REAQQS

-787 SFARRCDDFA
+787 SFARRCEEFA
-797 NEVGSGPLRRSRLD
+797 KEVDAGPLRRSRLG

-843 DRSHADRRQFDLR
+843 DRSHADRRPFDLR

-879 DVPAGIIMD
+879 DVPAGIMMD

-915 GSVMVEARQVR
+915 GSVIVEARQVR
-926 DDVEIFVSDDGVGMS
+926 DDVDIFVSDDGVGMS
-941 EDIQRRAFDPFF
+941 EEIQRRAFDPFF
-953 TTRRGEGGTG
+953 TTRRNEGGTG

-992 FRITLPRVAPGESP
+992 FRITLPRVAPGEAP
-1006 PEEAAQ
+1006 PAQAAQ

>member
-1 MSFNLQMNLCKT
+1 
-13 LAVCIAVLAA
+13 
-23 PSPAG
+23 
-28 AREFRVADTQS
+28 
-39 EDYPTVQALT
+39 
-49 FMARIVE
+49 
-56 ERSGGRHRI
+56 
-65 RVFHSRQ
+65 
-72 LGEEKE
+72 
-78 TIEQTRVGAIDLNR
+78 
-92 TNVAPIGSLI
+92 
-102 PAANVLA
+102 
-109 LPFLFRSFDHLH
+109 
-121 KVLDQAIGEEILAS
+121 
-135 SQRHGF
+135 
-141 VGLTFYDSGIA
+141 
-152 VDLQQRA
+152 
-159 AGAHACRHERLANS
+159 
-173 GAAIGADVRHDQGA
+173 
-187 RRRTG
+187 
-192 RATVRAGA
+192 
-200 TGLSTRLIDGAENNW
+200 
-215 PSYVTTNHYKL
+215 
-226 APYYTLTEH
+226 
-235 TMGPEL
+235 
-241 LVMSPRAWESLSAE
+241 
-255 DQDIFRD
+255 
-262 AARKSSAYM
+262 
-271 RELWNGLEERS
+271 
-282 RQQARAAGDHH
+282 
-293 HQRFRPKAVRA
+293 
-304 GDEHDLRKERHR
+304 
-316 SGPERID
+316 
-323 RAYSQDS
+323 
-330 MSLDLLA
+330 MSLDLVA
-337 LKEEQSAAPTARQRR
+337 LKDEQSAARNARPRR

-357 TQSVVR
+357 TESFVR
-363 VLPIRWRLLSIAALN
+363 VLPIRWRLFFIAALN
-378 ATVAII
+378 AVVAFI
-384 LAALIWNG
+384 LAAFIWNG

-452 LRNRGAVDPVLSGS
+452 LRNRGAVDPILSGS
-466 ADELRAVTERFLQG
+466 ADELRTVTERFLQG
-480 FGEVREL
+480 FGEVRAL

-513 EGAIGTRDA
+513 EGAIGARDA

-575 ENDLQRAA
+575 ENSLQRAA
-583 LTALAQR
+583 LSALAQR

-605 ATRTNL
+605 AMRTNL

-617 DNQAAMIEVINK
+617 DNQAAMIAVINK

-659 AVVFLTLIVVI
+659 AVIFLTLIVVI
-670 GVLIARSI
+670 GALIARSI

-698 QPIQGTQARDE
+698 EPIQGTHARDE

-729 AENELRAS
+729 AEDELRAA
-737 KDRAEKALEDL
+737 KDRAEKALDDL

-787 SFARRCDDFA
+787 SFARRCDEFA
-797 NEVGSGPLRRSRLD
+797 KEVGAGPLRRSRLD

-843 DRSHADRRQFDLR
+843 DRSHADRRPFDLR

-873 QITLTV
+873 QITLSV
-879 DVPAGIIMD
+879 DVPAGIVMD

-915 GSVMVEARQVR
+915 GSVIVEARQVR
-926 DDVEIFVSDDGVGMS
+926 DDVDIFVSDDGVGMS
-941 EDIQRRAFDPFF
+941 EEIQRRAFDPFF
-953 TTRRGEGGTG
+953 TTRRNEGGTG

-992 FRITLPRVAPGESP
+992 FRITLPRVAPGETQP
-1006 PEEAAQ
+1006 AQAAQ

>member
-1 MSFNLQMNLCKT
+1 
-13 LAVCIAVLAA
+13 
-23 PSPAG
+23 
-28 AREFRVADTQS
+28 
-39 EDYPTVQALT
+39 
-49 FMARIVE
+49 
-56 ERSGGRHRI
+56 
-65 RVFHSRQ
+65 
-72 LGEEKE
+72 
-78 TIEQTRVGAIDLNR
+78 
-92 TNVAPIGSLI
+92 
-102 PAANVLA
+102 
-109 LPFLFRSFDHLH
+109 
-121 KVLDQAIGEEILAS
+121 
-135 SQRHGF
+135 
-141 VGLTFYDSGIA
+141 
-152 VDLQQRA
+152 
-159 AGAHACRHERLANS
+159 
-173 GAAIGADVRHDQGA
+173 
-187 RRRTG
+187 
-192 RATVRAGA
+192 
-200 TGLSTRLIDGAENNW
+200 
-215 PSYVTTNHYKL
+215 
-226 APYYTLTEH
+226 
-235 TMGPEL
+235 
-241 LVMSPRAWESLSAE
+241 
-255 DQDIFRD
+255 
-262 AARKSSAYM
+262 
-271 RELWNGLEERS
+271 
-282 RQQARAAGDHH
+282 
-293 HQRFRPKAVRA
+293 
-304 GDEHDLRKERHR
+304 
-316 SGPERID
+316 
-323 RAYSQDS
+323 
-330 MSLDLLA
+330 MSLDLVA
-337 LKEEQSAAPTARQRR
+337 LKDEQSAARNARPRR

-357 TQSVVR
+357 TESVVR
-363 VLPIRWRLLSIAALN
+363 VLPIRWRLFSIAALN
-378 ATVAII
+378 ATVAFI
-384 LAALIWNG
+384 LAAFIWNG
-392 ANVLSRAWDDVRT
+392 ANILSRAWDDVRT

-452 LRNRGAVDPVLSGS
+452 LRNRGAVDPILSGS
-466 ADELRAVTERFLQG
+466 ADELRTVTERFLQG
-480 FGEVREL
+480 FGEVRAL
-487 QTTIAHTYENDVLKP
+487 QTTIAHTYENEVLKP

-513 EGAIGTRDA
+513 EGAIGARDA

-575 ENDLQRAA
+575 ENSLQRAA

-590 AAAFGD
+590 AAAFGQ

-605 ATRTNL
+605 AMRTNL

-617 DNQAAMIEVINK
+617 DNQAAMIAVINK

-659 AVVFLTLIVVI
+659 AVIFLTLIVVI
-670 GVLIARSI
+670 GALIARSI

-690 AVVSEKYD
+690 GVVSEKYD
-698 QPIQGTQARDE
+698 EPIQGTHARDE

-729 AENELRAS
+729 AEDELRAA
-737 KDRAEKALEDL
+737 KDRAEKALDDL
-748 REAQQN
+748 REAQQS

-787 SFARRCDDFA
+787 SFARRCEEFA
-797 NEVGSGPLRRSRLD
+797 KEVDAGPLRRSRLD

-823 LVANLQRAGE
+823 LVGNLQRAGE

-843 DRSHADRRQFDLR
+843 DRSHADRRPFDLR

-867 PVLKKS
+867 PMLKKS

-879 DVPAGIIMD
+879 DVPAGIMMD

-903 NSVVHAFPDGRA
+903 NSAVHAFPDGRA
-915 GSVMVEARQVR
+915 GSIIVEARQVR
-926 DDVEIFVSDDGVGMS
+926 DDVDIFVSDDGVGMS
-941 EDIQRRAFDPFF
+941 EEIQRRAFDPFF
-953 TTRRGEGGTG
+953 TTRRNEGGTG

-978 GRLAFESRLGWGTR
+978 GRLAFESRPGWGTR
-992 FRITLPRVAPGESP
+992 FRITLPRVAPGEAP
-1006 PEEAAQ
+1006 PAQAAQ

>member
-1 MSFNLQMNLCKT
+1 MSFDLVALKDGP
-13 LAVCIAVLAA
+13 AAA
-23 PSPAG
+23 PS
-28 AREFRVADTQS
+28 AR
-39 EDYPTVQALT
+39 P
-49 FMARIVE
+49 
-56 ERSGGRHRI
+56 
-65 RVFHSRQ
+65 
-72 LGEEKE
+72 
-78 TIEQTRVGAIDLNR
+78 
-92 TNVAPIGSLI
+92 
-102 PAANVLA
+102 
-109 LPFLFRSFDHLH
+109 
-121 KVLDQAIGEEILAS
+121 
-135 SQRHGF
+135 
-141 VGLTFYDSGIA
+141 
-152 VDLQQRA
+152 
-159 AGAHACRHERLANS
+159 
-173 GAAIGADVRHDQGA
+173 
-187 RRRTG
+187 
-192 RATVRAGA
+192 
-200 TGLSTRLIDGAENNW
+200 
-215 PSYVTTNHYKL
+215 
-226 APYYTLTEH
+226 
-235 TMGPEL
+235 
-241 LVMSPRAWESLSAE
+241 
-255 DQDIFRD
+255 
-262 AARKSSAYM
+262 
-271 RELWNGLEERS
+271 
-282 RQQARAAGDHH
+282 
-293 HQRFRPKAVRA
+293 
-304 GDEHDLRKERHR
+304 
-316 SGPERID
+316 
-323 RAYSQDS
+323 
-330 MSLDLLA
+330 
-337 LKEEQSAAPTARQRR
+337 RR

-357 TQSVVR
+357 TESFVR

-378 ATVAII
+378 ATVAVI
-384 LAALIWNG
+384 LATLIWNG
-392 ANVLSRAWDDVRT
+392 ANVLSRSWDDVRR

-423 QNLIHRYINQPSQE
+423 QNLIHRYINQPSRE
-437 VLTEILGLHGEVLST
+437 VLAEILGLHGEVLST
-452 LRNRGAVDPVLSGS
+452 LRNRGAADPVLSGS
-466 ADELRAVTERFLQG
+466 ADELRSVTERFLQG
-480 FGEVREL
+480 FGEVREV
-487 QTTIAHTYENDVLKP
+487 QTMISHTYENDVLKP
-502 AREMAGLYAII
+502 AKEMAGLYAII
-513 EGAIGTRDA
+513 EGAIGRRDA

-535 TASLVAANA
+535 TTSLVAANA

-558 RNITTVE
+558 RNIATVE

-575 ENDLQRAA
+575 ENNLQRTA
-583 LTALAQR
+583 LAALAQR
-590 AAAFGD
+590 AGSFRD
-596 GLKTLAEQF
+596 GLKNLSEQF
-605 ATRTNL
+605 VTRANL

-639 QAQGSFDHTL
+639 QAQGSFDRTL
-649 ANIYQNVALV
+649 ADIYQNVALV
-659 AVVFLTLIVVI
+659 AVIFLTVIVVI
-670 GVLIARSI
+670 GALIARSI

-698 QPIQGTQARDE
+698 QPIAGTHARDE

-737 KDRAEKALEDL
+737 KERAEEALDDL

-797 NEVGSGPLRRSRLD
+797 KEVASGPLRRSRLD

-823 LVANLQRAGE
+823 LVSNLQRAGE
-833 LVQSFKQVAV
+833 LVHSFKQVAV

-873 QITLTV
+873 QIALTV
-879 DVPAGIIMD
+879 DVPSGILMD

-903 NSVVHAFPDGRA
+903 NSVIHAFPDGRA
-915 GSVMVEARQVR
+915 GSIIVEARQAR
-926 DDVEIFVSDDGVGMS
+926 DGVDIFVSDDGVGMS
-941 EDIQRRAFDPFF
+941 DEIQRRALDPFF
-953 TTRRGEGGTG
+953 TTRRNEGGTG

-978 GRLAFESRLGWGTR
+978 GRLTFESRLGWGTR
-992 FRITLPRVAPGESP
+992 FRISIPLVAPGESP
-1006 PEEAAQ
+1006 PTHISDNNAANSNLANNNNVAGNSAAANNGRPAWLKTTSSN

>member
-1 MSFNLQMNLCKT
+1 
-13 LAVCIAVLAA
+13 
-23 PSPAG
+23 
-28 AREFRVADTQS
+28 
-39 EDYPTVQALT
+39 
-49 FMARIVE
+49 
-56 ERSGGRHRI
+56 
-65 RVFHSRQ
+65 
-72 LGEEKE
+72 
-78 TIEQTRVGAIDLNR
+78 
-92 TNVAPIGSLI
+92 
-102 PAANVLA
+102 
-109 LPFLFRSFDHLH
+109 
-121 KVLDQAIGEEILAS
+121 
-135 SQRHGF
+135 
-141 VGLTFYDSGIA
+141 
-152 VDLQQRA
+152 
-159 AGAHACRHERLANS
+159 
-173 GAAIGADVRHDQGA
+173 
-187 RRRTG
+187 
-192 RATVRAGA
+192 
-200 TGLSTRLIDGAENNW
+200 
-215 PSYVTTNHYKL
+215 
-226 APYYTLTEH
+226 
-235 TMGPEL
+235 
-241 LVMSPRAWESLSAE
+241 
-255 DQDIFRD
+255 
-262 AARKSSAYM
+262 
-271 RELWNGLEERS
+271 
-282 RQQARAAGDHH
+282 
-293 HQRFRPKAVRA
+293 
-304 GDEHDLRKERHR
+304 
-316 SGPERID
+316 
-323 RAYSQDS
+323 

-410 KLLVLLESEASRL
+410 RLLVLLESEASRL

-480 FGEVREL
+480 FGEVRAL
-487 QTTIAHTYENDVLKP
+487 QTTIAHTYENEVLKP

-513 EGAIGTRDA
+513 EGAIGARDA

-575 ENDLQRAA
+575 ENNLQRTA

-605 ATRTNL
+605 AMRTNL

-617 DNQAAMIEVINK
+617 DNQAAMIAVINK

-659 AVVFLTLIVVI
+659 AVIFLTLIVVI
-670 GVLIARSI
+670 GALVARSI
-678 ILPLKEI
+678 NLPLKEI

-729 AENELRAS
+729 AEDELRAS

-787 SFARRCDDFA
+787 SFARRCDEFA
-797 NEVGSGPLRRSRLD
+797 KEVGSGPLRRSRLD

-823 LVANLQRAGE
+823 LVSNLQRAGE

-843 DRSHADRRQFDLR
+843 DRSHADRRPFDLR
-856 ESTDQIVASLR
+856 ESTEQIVASLR

-879 DVPAGIIMD
+879 DVPPGITMD

-915 GSVMVEARQVR
+915 GSVLVEARQVR
-926 DDVEIFVSDDGVGMS
+926 DDVDIFVSDDGVGMS
-941 EDIQRRAFDPFF
+941 EEIQRRAFDPFF
-953 TTRRGEGGTG
+953 TTRRAEGGTG

-992 FRITLPRVAPGESP
+992 FRLTLPRVAPGETQ